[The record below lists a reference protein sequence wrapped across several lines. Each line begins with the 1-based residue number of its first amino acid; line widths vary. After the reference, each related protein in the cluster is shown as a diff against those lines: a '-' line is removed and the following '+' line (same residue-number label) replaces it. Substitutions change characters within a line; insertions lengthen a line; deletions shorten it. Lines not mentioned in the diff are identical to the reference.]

1 MLLFATMSLLV
12 YTYTSQDN
20 KKKKDNIYMFITTNT
35 ILSNK
40 TIIMVMITIS
50 ISHNLAAN
58 GSCQAG

>member
-12 YTYTSQDN
+12 YTYTSQGN

-50 ISHNLAAN
+50 ISHNLTAN
-58 GSCQAG
+58 GSYQAG

>member
-50 ISHNLAAN
+50 ILHNLTVN